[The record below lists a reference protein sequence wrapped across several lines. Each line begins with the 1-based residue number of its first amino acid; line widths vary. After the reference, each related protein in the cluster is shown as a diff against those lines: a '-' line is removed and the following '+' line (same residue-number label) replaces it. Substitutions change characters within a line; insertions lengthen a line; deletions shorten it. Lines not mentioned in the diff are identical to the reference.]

1 MQEYRPQTVIEHHE
15 GEGAEGID
23 AFEQF
28 EHGDIVEIEPG
39 KFCMVKD
46 EEKADGSDDSK
57 IELMRMQDK
66 LSYGDLDTSAP
77 IDANVKVCT
86 QIIKG
91 ISFDEISLSSLKK
104 LRRQNKK
111 LRRMSNISS
120 LDSDTKVFNEIW
132 NAVKQDKFDS
142 QNSTHIKGDSLS
154 SDAQIF
160 NVLQKNKSL
169 SKSDSSNSN
178 KTQVFKPTHAT
189 IHEFAESYPGSTVSS
204 VASFDLP
211 ENPEASPVYY
221 PASEPQIPPDFHQK
235 SQDSDGKIV
244 SEAQGKL
251 SKSQEANVD
260 ELREKCSSRTEP
272 CHCQCDVIS
281 LFHLSFLSICCAY
294 VQGSTS
300 TLSTNCQ
307 VRISNFFKLS
317 FEQSEGHINNKIRSS
332 KFCNWQFVDPVDLLP
347 QTHDKVLEPRL
358 CQCDLFNKP
367 ISSNFNIN

>member
-15 GEGAEGID
+15 GERPEGID

-46 EEKADGSDDSK
+46 EEKGDGSDDSK
-57 IELMRMQDK
+57 IELMGMQDK
-66 LSYGDLDTSAP
+66 VSYGDLDTSAP

-221 PASEPQIPPDFHQK
+221 PASEPQIPPEFHEK
-235 SQDSDGKIV
+235 SQDSDRSK
-244 SEAQGKL
+244 EAKL

-281 LFHLSFLSICCAY
+281 LFHLFLLICARQLNHL
-294 VQGSTS
+294 VEQ
-300 TLSTNCQ
+300 L
-307 VRISNFFKLS
+307 RISNFLKLS
-317 FEQSEGHINNKIRSS
+317 LNNQNDI
-332 KFCNWQFVDPVDLLP
+332 C
-347 QTHDKVLEPRL
+347 
-358 CQCDLFNKP
+358 
-367 ISSNFNIN
+367 

>member
-15 GEGAEGID
+15 GERPEGID

-46 EEKADGSDDSK
+46 EEKGDGSDDSK
-57 IELMRMQDK
+57 IELMRIQDK

-142 QNSTHIKGDSLS
+142 QNSTHIKGM
-154 SDAQIF
+154 AVKVFI
-160 NVLQKNKSL
+160 QKR
-169 SKSDSSNSN
+169 
-178 KTQVFKPTHAT
+178 
-189 IHEFAESYPGSTVSS
+189 SYTW
-204 VASFDLP
+204 
-211 ENPEASPVYY
+211 
-221 PASEPQIPPDFHQK
+221 
-235 SQDSDGKIV
+235 
-244 SEAQGKL
+244 
-251 SKSQEANVD
+251 
-260 ELREKCSSRTEP
+260 SRL
-272 CHCQCDVIS
+272 IKKKY
-281 LFHLSFLSICCAY
+281 L
-294 VQGSTS
+294 
-300 TLSTNCQ
+300 
-307 VRISNFFKLS
+307 
-317 FEQSEGHINNKIRSS
+317 
-332 KFCNWQFVDPVDLLP
+332 
-347 QTHDKVLEPRL
+347 
-358 CQCDLFNKP
+358 
-367 ISSNFNIN
+367 

>member
-1 MQEYRPQTVIEHHE
+1 
-15 GEGAEGID
+15 
-23 AFEQF
+23 
-28 EHGDIVEIEPG
+28 
-39 KFCMVKD
+39 
-46 EEKADGSDDSK
+46 
-57 IELMRMQDK
+57 
-66 LSYGDLDTSAP
+66 
-77 IDANVKVCT
+77 
-86 QIIKG
+86 
-91 ISFDEISLSSLKK
+91 LKK

-235 SQDSDGKIV
+235 SQDSDGNIV

-272 CHCQCDVIS
+272 CHCRCDVIS
-281 LFHLSFLSICCAY
+281 VFHLSFLLICCAY
-294 VQGSTS
+294 VHPPCRRIAKCEFLIFLNYLLNNQKDILT
-300 TLSTNCQ
+300 TRFE
-307 VRISNFFKLS
+307 VRS
-317 FEQSEGHINNKIRSS
+317 FAIGN
-332 KFCNWQFVDPVDLLP
+332 LLT
-347 QTHDKVLEPRL
+347 QWICCLRRTIKY
-358 CQCDLFNKP
+358 
-367 ISSNFNIN
+367 